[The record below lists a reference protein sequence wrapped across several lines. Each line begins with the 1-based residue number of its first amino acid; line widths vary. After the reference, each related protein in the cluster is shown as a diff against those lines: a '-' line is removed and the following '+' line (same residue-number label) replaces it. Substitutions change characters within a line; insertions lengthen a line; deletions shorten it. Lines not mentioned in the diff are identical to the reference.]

1 MELHGLPGRLHLHG
15 ILHLSQGSHDIHWI
29 GLAGGLLDLR
39 VLGAS

>member
-1 MELHGLPGRLHLHG
+1 MKLRGLAGRLHLHS

-39 VLGAS
+39 VLKAS